1 MPVVCILASVLPL
14 LAPRPDTAP
23 LPKLA
28 SFGKIPQH
36 HASHLPA
43 SRVPP
48 QKLTS
53 EPTLSIPYATCP
65 QTLHKS
71 AQSPSAF
78 ICVYLRPIPSL
89 THPLKKPTNE
99 PTLAFPYTGCAQPPF
114 ASIRVHLRPIPSPSS
129 LIQHH
134 QQLNIRLHKLPRH
147 IRPYPPRRHNMVPA
161 RTLLAHLEIL
171 RLDRCR
177 YRPRRHR

>member
-1 MPVVCILASVLPL
+1 MPVVCIVASFLSL
-14 LAPRPDTAP
+14 LAPRPDTAL
-23 LPKLA
+23 LPQLA
-28 SFGKIPQH
+28 SFRKIPQRS
-36 HASHLPA
+36 SHMPA
-43 SRVPP
+43 RHVPP

-53 EPTLSIPYATCP
+53 EPTLAFPYAPRP
-65 QTLHKS
+65 QNLHKT

-89 THPLKKPTNE
+89 THPLKKPANE
-99 PTLAFPYTGCAQPPF
+99 ATLSIPYARHAQKPPPLHKS
-114 ASIRVHLRPIPSPSS
+114 AQSPPIS

-147 IRPYPPRRHNMVPA
+147 IRPHPPRRHNMVPA

-177 YRPRRHR
+177 YRPRWHR